1 MDSLRV
7 AANRPALGLA
17 RLPVYYGWVNL
28 TVAALAMV
36 GTLPGRTQGLGLI
49 TEPLLKDLQVDRV
62 LFAQINLWA
71 TLLGS
76 LFCLGIG
83 RLIDRLGSRVVLTGV
98 ALALGAVTMAMSG
111 VSSVLWLALLITLTR
126 GLGQSAL
133 SVISLTIVGQWF
145 VRRLSAAMAVY
156 TIILSVGFMT
166 AFPVVGV
173 VVINGGWRAAW
184 AGVGAAILFGLAPIG
199 WLLVRR
205 TPEDCGVTLDGEK
218 QQEEKSA
225 EASAGHTLFQAL
237 ATPAFWIFALASSVY
252 GLIAS
257 GIALFNESI
266 LAELGFDA
274 ATYHRSLVIIALTAL
289 AGNFFGGWL
298 ATKWSLNRLMA
309 LAMSL
314 LGFSLLA
321 LPHVRTQAH
330 VAAYASVMGVAGG
343 FVMVVFF
350 SFWSRVFGRAHL
362 GKIQGAAQTLTV
374 LASAIGPLLLAE
386 CVTRTGS
393 YAVIFYLLAVVVGV
407 LGIAAWFAAIPSPMK
422 SGGFDYRFGSQTGRC
437 QTEK

>member
-7 AANRPALGLA
+7 EANRPGLGLA
-17 RLPVYYGWVNL
+17 RLPIYYGWVNL

-49 TEPLLKDLQVDRV
+49 TEPLIKDLQVDRV
-62 LFAQINLWA
+62 FFAQINFWA

-83 RLIDRLGSRVVLTGV
+83 RLIDRLGSRIALTGV
-98 ALALGAVTMAMSG
+98 ALALGSVTLAMSG
-111 VSSVLWLALLITLTR
+111 VRGVFSLALLITLTR

-145 VRRLSAAMAVY
+145 ARRLSLAMAVY
-156 TIILSVGFMT
+156 TVILSVGFMI
-166 AFPVVGV
+166 AFTVVGAAV
-173 VVINGGWRAAW
+173 VNGGWREAW
-184 AGVGAAILFGLAPIG
+184 AGVGAAILFGLTPMG
-199 WLLVRR
+199 WLFVRR
-205 TPEDCGVTLDGEK
+205 TPEDCGVSLDGEK
-218 QQEEKSA
+218 KPDEESVKA
-225 EASAGHTLFQAL
+225 GAGHTLLEAL
-237 ATPAFWIFALASSVY
+237 ATPAFWIFALASSIY

-257 GIALFNESI
+257 GIALFSESI

-274 ATYHRSLVIIALTAL
+274 ATYHRSLVIIALTSL
-289 AGNFFGGWL
+289 IGNFFGGWL

-314 LGFSLLA
+314 LALSLLA

-330 VAAYASVMGVAGG
+330 VAAYASAMGVAGG
-343 FVMVVFF
+343 FVIVIFF
-350 SFWSRVFGRAHL
+350 SFWSRAFGRAHL

-393 YAVIFYLLAVVVGV
+393 YAVIFYLLAVIVGV
-407 LGIAAWFAAIPSPMK
+407 LGAAAWFAPVPFRQVSPL
-422 SGGFDYRFGSQTGRC
+422 C
-437 QTEK
+437 

>member
-7 AANRPALGLA
+7 EANRPGLGLE
-17 RLPVYYGWVNL
+17 RLPIYYGWVNL

-49 TEPLLKDLQVDRV
+49 TERLIKDLQIDRV
-62 LFAQINLWA
+62 LFAQINFWA
-71 TLLGS
+71 TLIGS
-76 LFCLGIG
+76 LLCLGIG
-83 RLIDRLGSRVVLTGV
+83 RLIDRLGSRVALTGV
-98 ALALGAVTMAMSG
+98 AMALGAVTLAMSG
-111 VSSVLWLALLITLTR
+111 VSGLLWLALIITLTR

-145 VRRLSAAMAVY
+145 VRRLSLAMAVY
-156 TIILSVGFMT
+156 TVILSVGFMIAIT
-166 AFPVVGV
+166 VVGDMV
-173 VVINGGWRAAW
+173 VSSGWRAAW

-205 TPEDCGVTLDGEK
+205 TPEDCGVSLDGVRK
-218 QQEEKSA
+218 QEEKSD
-225 EASAGHTLFQAL
+225 EAGAGATLFQAL
-237 ATPAFWIFALASSVY
+237 LTPAFWIFALASSVY

-274 ATYHRSLVIIALTAL
+274 ATYHRSLVIIALTSL
-289 AGNFFGGWL
+289 IGNFFGGWL

-314 LGFSLLA
+314 LALSLLA
-321 LPHVRTQAH
+321 LPQVRTQAH
-330 VAAYASVMGVAGG
+330 VAAYASVMGLAGG
-343 FVMVVFF
+343 FVIVIFF
-350 SFWSRVFGRAHL
+350 SFWSRAFGRAHL

-386 CVTRTGS
+386 CLTRTGS
-393 YAVIFYLLAVVVGV
+393 YAVIFYLLAVIVGV
-407 LGIAAWFAAIPSPMK
+407 LGIAAWFAPIPSRQV
-422 SGGFDYRFGSQTGRC
+422 SSLI
-437 QTEK
+437 